1 MTNLVQY
8 GNTFSLLATGRIFG
22 LDKQLLVDVCFQ
34 GIAILILFAFLSY
47 ILFEPVKKMLNNR
60 KEKVQNDLETAAAN
74 KEEALKLKE
83 TYDAKIKEVDKEAEE
98 ILSNARYEYS
108 SGLFAQAEERLRTAL
123 VFYPD
128 HVQLYH
134 LLGSTL
140 YKQQKY
146 SEAGKIFRY
155 LLTLNRDDTLARN
168 NLASIL
174 AEQGYYQEARAEAE
188 KVYIQG
194 NAPAVTALNL
204 AGICARNGEKQKAL
218 YYFREAYKKLGPAI
232 LHFLNNRNL
241 DPIRQEKAF
250 REIVEE
256 LRRQQKQGS
265 QS

>member
-1 MTNLVQY
+1 MNQEQQHLTK
-8 GNTFSLLATGRIFG
+8 LLAPLIVFIVLIIVLTLVFHERSRKQRHEEKKQTPALEMR
-22 LDKQLLVDVCFQ
+22 LDRS
-34 GIAILILFAFLSY
+34 AMETLS
-47 ILFEPVKKMLNNR
+47 FSRE
-60 KEKVQNDLETAAAN
+60 KEIRQDFSFPK
-74 KEEALKLKE
+74 
-83 TYDAKIKEVDKEAEE
+83 AEE

-140 YKQQKY
+140 YKQQKH

-174 AEQGYYQEARAEAE
+174 AEQGNYQEARAEAE

-241 DPIRQEKAF
+241 DPIRQEKVF